1 MQYRPWLT
9 ALLTLAMAFTAVE
22 ARAQHDDRYTI
33 MKPEPWL
40 APKYQ
45 SPRGTR
51 QHVRVPHPAAV
62 PPPRA
67 QTPPPLLV
75 PETGRVLPNLPPAL
89 GTGPGR
95 ESFQDR
101 AMRCH
106 QQAGI
111 YGPNAT
117 GNPSAYINSCINQ

>member
-1 MQYRPWLT
+1 M
-9 ALLTLAMAFTAVE
+9 ALLALTMVFTAVA

-40 APKYQ
+40 APKYR

-51 QHVRVPHPAAV
+51 QHVTIPKPA
-62 PPPRA
+62 PLPQHRA
-67 QTPPPLLV
+67 TTPPPLFV
-75 PETGRVLPNLPPAL
+75 PQTGRFLPNLPPSA
-89 GTGPGR
+89 GSGPGGK
-95 ESFQDR
+95 ETFPER
-101 AMRCH
+101 AARCH

-111 YGPNAT
+111 YGQQA